1 MKKLYIIIT
10 LALAG
15 STAFAQYYPMEVGL
29 RVGYSMGIS
38 FRANIEENLSYEG
51 QLVYRNKGAIFT
63 VLRQNHVELG
73 MNRHGN
79 WEFLYGMGMHTGFY
93 FTDSYRIF
101 WKEIYYAQNLFTPVI
116 GVDGY
121 VGIDYSLE
129 SIPMSFGASFQ
140 PHMEISLQQIFGI
153 NLWDFGV
160 HVRYK
165 F

>member
-1 MKKLYIIIT
+1 MRNISIIIFL
-10 LALAG
+10 LASSG
-15 STAFAQYYPMEVGL
+15 AFAQYYPFEIGL
-29 RVGYSMGIS
+29 RGGYSSGIT
-38 FRANIEENLSYEG
+38 FRVNIEDNLSYEA
-51 QLVYRNKGAIFT
+51 QAIYRDQGGIFSMI
-63 VLRQNHVELG
+63 RQKHVEMG
-73 MNRHGN
+73 MDRHGN
-79 WEFLYGMGMHTGFY
+79 WKFIYGMGAHAGFY

-101 WKEIYYAQNLFTPVI
+101 WKEIYYGQNLFTPVV

-121 VGIDYSLE
+121 IGIDYSLE

-140 PHMEISLQQIFGI
+140 PYMELSLRQIFGI

>member
-1 MKKLYIIIT
+1 MGL
-10 LALAG
+10 G
-15 STAFAQYYPMEVGL
+15 TAAWSQYYTREVGL
-29 RVGYSMGIS
+29 RGGYSSGIT
-38 FRANIEENLSYEG
+38 FRANLADQLSYEG

-63 VLRQNHVELG
+63 ILRQQHIEIG
-73 MNRHGN
+73 MDKNGN
-79 WEFLYGMGMHTGFY
+79 WEFLYGMGAHAGFY

-101 WKEIYYAQNLFTPVI
+101 WKEIYYGQQLFTPVV

-129 SIPMSFGASFQ
+129 VIPMSFGCSFQ
-140 PHMEISLQQIFGI
+140 PHMEISLAQIFGI
-153 NLWDFGV
+153 NLWDFAL